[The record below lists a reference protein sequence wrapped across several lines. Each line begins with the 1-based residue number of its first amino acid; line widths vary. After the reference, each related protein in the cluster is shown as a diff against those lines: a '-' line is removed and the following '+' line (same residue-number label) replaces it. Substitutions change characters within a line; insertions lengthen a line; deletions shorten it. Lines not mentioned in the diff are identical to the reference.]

1 MEQYNNDLIGQYN
14 NDLIGQYNNDLM
26 EENDINV
33 ETIIENKQFTKE
45 YNCFPL
51 SYLEAQGIKT
61 KDDIKNL
68 EKSDR
73 IIMPPSA
80 LNHLM
85 LFKINYPYFFKLTS
99 RELGISE
106 YCGVLEFTAPEK
118 TIYAPSWLMHKLFID
133 DRVYINSVNLPCGKR
148 VKFKA
153 VPEFFALP
161 NQQVILEKTLRELN
175 VLSMGQELNISFVGK
190 VYKLTV
196 VELVPCTVV
205 SIINADLNVEF
216 EPISEEESKKLPS
229 FKHHVP
235 TPTPTPTSIP
245 HRILQKGTNDNF
257 DQHHVSSSSQFSA
270 NNYVNKHTQAFS
282 ARPFGG
288 IGRNLKS
295 EPTEKKIP
303 FKNKIHGINSPAT
316 NKDDANDTN
325 NANSPSKKLTWGKGN
340 RLGDS

>member
-1 MEQYNNDLIGQYN
+1 MEQYNDNLMEGNDN
-14 NDLIGQYNNDLM
+14 LM
-26 EENDINV
+26 EENDINL
-33 ETIIENKQFTKE
+33 ETIVENKQFTKE

-61 KDDIKNL
+61 KADIKNL

-118 TIYAPSWLMHKLFID
+118 TVYAPSWLMHKLFIE
-133 DRVYINSVNLPCGKR
+133 DRIYINSVNLPSGKR

-175 VLSMGQELNISFVGK
+175 VLSMGQELNILFVGK

-216 EPISEEESKKLPS
+216 EPISEEESKKLSS
-229 FKHHVP
+229 FKHHMSVP
-235 TPTPTPTSIP
+235 IKTNDDDTSIP
-245 HRILQKGTNDNF
+245 RRMLQKGTNDNL
-257 DQHHVSSSSQFSA
+257 DKHPTPSSSQFPS
-270 NNYVNKHTQAFS
+270 NNYMNKHTPVFA

-288 IGRNLKS
+288 TGRNLKS
-295 EPTEKKIP
+295 EPTDKKIP
-303 FKNKIHGINSPAT
+303 FKNKIHGINSHAT
-316 NKDDANDTN
+316 DNATDNKDTN
-325 NANSPSKKLTWGKGN
+325 LSSTKLTWGKGN